1 MFRIFIGIQVTIL
14 FKNGFVSF
22 RATFDPLDTHF
33 SNFLFCFTQI
43 GVDIYIYLMWI
54 SVCLVFKAHFQ
65 SSSKVNLIIV
75 FQIRSRLE
83 KKNERILI
91 NNLMT
96 LNIMKISNNDKLLE
110 SKDNI
115 YICRSSRV

>member
-1 MFRIFIGIQVTIL
+1 
-14 FKNGFVSF
+14 
-22 RATFDPLDTHF
+22 
-33 SNFLFCFTQI
+33 
-43 GVDIYIYLMWI
+43 MWI

-65 SSSKVNLIIV
+65 SSSKANLIIV

-96 LNIMKISNNDKLLE
+96 LNITKISNNDKLLE
-110 SKDNI
+110 SKEDNI